1 MSTLTLIRHGQ
12 ASFFSDD
19 YDKLSELGEEQ
30 SRVLGRHWIELGTSF
45 DEVYVGTLKRQVK
58 TAECAGEP
66 FAAAGLDYP
75 DIQTLE
81 TLNEYP
87 SDQVM
92 GVLLPELCE
101 KHPEIKALSEDY
113 SIATEP
119 GHKYKSFHRLL
130 EAIMDKWVHKEYED
144 TSISTW
150 DEFAGGVRDALRD
163 IMDKGGSGRRVAVF
177 TSGGPIGVSVQTVLR
192 APELQAAKLN
202 WRVRNA
208 SLTDFTFS
216 NADRVTLDA
225 FNATPHFVKQPD
237 LLTYR

>member
-1 MSTLTLIRHGQ
+1 MSTLTLVRHGQ

-30 SRVLGRHWIELGTSF
+30 SRVLGRHWIELGTGF
-45 DEVYVGTLKRQVK
+45 DEVYVGTLKRQTR

-66 FAAAGLDYP
+66 FLEQGLDYP
-75 DIQTLE
+75 EIQTMAA
-81 TLNEYP
+81 LNEYP

-101 KHPEIKALSEDY
+101 THPEIKVLSDDY
-113 SIATEP
+113 SIATES

-130 EAIMDKWVHKEYED
+130 EAIMEKWVHKEYETD
-144 TSISTW
+144 SISTW
-150 DEFAGGVRDALRD
+150 EEFAGGVRDSLQE
-163 IMDKGGSGRRVAVF
+163 IMNKGGSGRRVAVF

-225 FNATPHFVKQPD
+225 FNATPHFVNKPD